1 MDYESFKTWF
11 EALGRAWENRDPRAA
26 AALFTEDAVYHENPF
41 EEPIHGRTAIYRYW
55 TGETRA
61 QEQITFHS
69 EILGVT
75 QDTGFAHW
83 RVSFVRIPSKNR
95 VELDGICAIR
105 LNDEHLCYSLREW
118 WHTWEQGAIGT
129 QAL

>member
-11 EALGRAWENRDPRAA
+11 ETLGRAWENRDPHAA
-26 AALFTEDAVYHENPF
+26 AALFTEDAIYHENPF
-41 EEPIHGRTAIYRYW
+41 EEPMHGRTAIYRYW
-55 TGETRA
+55 SEETQA
-61 QEQITFHS
+61 QEQIRFHS

-83 RVSFVRIPSKNR
+83 WVSFVRISSKNK

-118 WHTWEQGAIGT
+118 WHAREQGAIGT